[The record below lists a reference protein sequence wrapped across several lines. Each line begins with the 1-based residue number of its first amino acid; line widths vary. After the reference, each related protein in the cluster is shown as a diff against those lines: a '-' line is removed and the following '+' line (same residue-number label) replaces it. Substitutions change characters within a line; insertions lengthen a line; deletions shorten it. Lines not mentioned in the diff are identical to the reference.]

1 MDAAGRDLI
10 ERVGKIAVARPHGTD
25 ALHRPL
31 LLLWAFGQAVR
42 GAPRLQRWSVIQ
54 RAVGDL
60 LERYADTADARQATV
75 YPFTALRNGD
85 LWDVPDWHDL
95 TITSNRR
102 PTLESLDRV
111 DPLAGL
117 PQADYDL
124 IAADRAVAAKAA
136 ALLIIRYINPRP
148 PGLLESVGLGELLG
162 DNHQITAA
170 MRPAVG
176 ERFKDRRKIY
186 NAYGGQWLAGIG
198 ALGDGYLCIFSDEK
212 GPYSDSRIA
221 DTDWIAYVGEGLNG
235 DQHLSRGNKTLE
247 EYQREQRAVRFWHK
261 PNRGEFTFE
270 TWAVVVQRRKR
281 WGIGDDGV
289 PRREFVWILAPV
301 ESPLR
306 DTWPKEVTDA
316 LDEDSGDTH
325 DETGGLSAA
334 DFDPSTSTNDR
345 ARYKRLADAARKNA
359 NMRRG
364 NSKPSVIARYVRS
377 EVPRKAVLIRSG
389 GKCENPGCLGHPDE
403 LTDAGDPILEVDHV
417 NDIAKGGWDTTDVMI
432 ALCPNCHALKTR
444 GRNSKQLRTILLKQA
459 RELDAAWR
467 AP

>member
-1 MDAAGRDLI
+1 MDSAGRDLI
-10 ERVGKIAVARPHGTD
+10 GRVGQVAAERPHGID

-31 LLLWAFGQAVR
+31 LLLWALGQAVQ
-42 GAPRLQRWSVIQ
+42 GAPRLQRWSIIQ
-54 RAVGDL
+54 REVGDL
-60 LERYADTADARQATV
+60 LVQYASAPDARQAMV
-75 YPFTALRNGD
+75 DPFTVLRKD
-85 LWDVPDWHDL
+85 ELWEVPSWDDL
-95 TITSNRR
+95 TITSRR

-117 PQADYDL
+117 PEVDYDL

-136 ALLIIRYINPRP
+136 ALLIVRHINPNP

-235 DQHLSRGNKTLE
+235 DQHLGRGNKTLE
-247 EYQREQRAVRFWHK
+247 EYQRDQRAVRFWHK
-261 PNRGEFTFE
+261 PNRGEFVFE

-281 WGIGDDGV
+281 WGVGDDGV
-289 PRREFVWILAPV
+289 PRREFVWVFAPV

-306 DTWPKEVTDA
+306 DTWPKEVTTPWPRTA
-316 LDEDSGDTH
+316 ATPTTKL
-325 DETGGLSAA
+325 ETSQ
-334 DFDPSTSTNDR
+334 PQTSTR
-345 ARYKRLADAARKNA
+345 ARRPTIERATRDLPTPHGRTPICAA
-359 NMRRG
+359 G
-364 NSKPSVIARYVRS
+364 NRSPASLPATYGPKFPEKPS
-377 EVPRKAVLIRSG
+377 
-389 GKCENPGCLGHPDE
+389 
-403 LTDAGDPILEVDHV
+403 
-417 NDIAKGGWDTTDVMI
+417 
-432 ALCPNCHALKTR
+432 
-444 GRNSKQLRTILLKQA
+444 
-459 RELDAAWR
+459 
-467 AP
+467 